1 MTRTTSSRSRTGCIP
16 CRRKHQ
22 KCDEQRPICSF
33 CSFRGMQCQY
43 PSGLKWMRQTEPM
56 TSRHRPRAHRAGALS
71 VLRSPAPFADTFRS
85 TEEKAAWEYYTRLV
99 SSNVPALDGPE
110 NPYRK
115 LSITALSSPILLET
129 IICIATEHMLNFGLG
144 SVPVAAERQQ
154 RMLRSIRQS
163 LLTIE
168 PGQTHTDPT
177 HEACLAAVVLQGIVV
192 AQRPDGVVEPHIKC
206 ASFLMHAL
214 GYFNDISN
222 HNPLAR
228 MTAQRFA
235 MVDLM
240 LAISRQ
246 RRPFSPVQF
255 VLHQPDEARWDGTE
269 PSFYEMTG
277 CPQPL
282 MCFLVRIAYL
292 ACDVDDRLDA
302 NLPIHDILN
311 QAFTLET
318 ELRAWNTRYTGLVP
332 DELPCPRSPLDI
344 LSECFYWTAHLLLAR
359 RVFRDPTRSPRVQY
373 LAHTCFRL
381 MDHLPTG
388 CGPDSSLPQ
397 PFYLAARE
405 AITVEDRNW
414 VRGKH
419 EAMTAYYR
427 EQQRHSAMELTER
440 IWARGDELRG
450 ASTSGDNQSV
460 EDRFVRDLDRGSSL
474 FIF

>member
-1 MTRTTSSRSRTGCIP
+1 M
-16 CRRKHQ
+16 
-22 KCDEQRPICSF
+22 
-33 CSFRGMQCQY
+33 
-43 PSGLKWMRQTEPM
+43 
-56 TSRHRPRAHRAGALS
+56 
-71 VLRSPAPFADTFRS
+71 
-85 TEEKAAWEYYTRLV
+85 RLV
-99 SSNVPALDGPE
+99 SSNVPALDGPS

-115 LSITALSSPILLET
+115 ISITALASPLLLET

-144 SVPVAAERQQ
+144 SVPIAAERQQ

-168 PGQTHTDPT
+168 PHHTRRDPT

-214 GYFNDISN
+214 GYFNDIPD
-222 HNPLAR
+222 HPLAR
-228 MTAQRFA
+228 MTVQRFA

-246 RRPFSPVQF
+246 RRPYAPAHFI
-255 VLHQPDEARWDGTE
+255 LHQPDETRWDGTE

-292 ACDVDDRLDA
+292 ACDVANRLDA
-302 NLPIHDILN
+302 HLPIHGPLA
-311 QAFTLET
+311 QAFTLDT
-318 ELRAWNTRYTGLVP
+318 ELRAWNTRYTGLVA
-332 DELPCPRSPLDI
+332 DKLPCPRTPLDI

-359 RVFRDPTRSPRVQY
+359 RVFRDPTPSPRVQY

-405 AITVEDRNW
+405 AITAEDRAW

-427 EQQRHSAMELTER
+427 EQQRHLAMELTER
-440 IWARGDELRG
+440 IWARGDELRACTG
-450 ASTSGDNQSV
+450 EDDRVQSA
-460 EDRFVRDLDRGSSL
+460 EDRFVRELDRGSSL